1 MGIQRMSCFF
11 GSISVQAFAVYVA
24 AWLSCMVPW
33 DAEDPKAESKV
44 ELQGDSTGEAKEGV
58 SKVPGDLH
66 PVDQIWRNAIQS
78 TFVEPAVAA
87 LAEDKSEKE
96 RAKLTDFLLRFL
108 DVLRVPAGGG
118 FALCGMVRDFY
129 LMANLWTKEFRDR
142 RLDPSDSKDFFNI
155 AKEFSEKYYDFKWP
169 EPGGNPGRHNEK
181 P

>member
-1 MGIQRMSCFF
+1 
-11 GSISVQAFAVYVA
+11 
-24 AWLSCMVPW
+24 MVPW

-87 LAEDKSEKE
+87 LAEDKGEKE

-118 FALCGMVRDFY
+118 FALRGAVRDFY
-129 LMANLWTKEFRDR
+129 LMANLWTKAFRDI
-142 RLDPSDSKDFFNI
+142 RLDPLDYEALVNV
-155 AKEFSEKYYDFKWP
+155 ATELNEKYYNFKWP
-169 EPGGNPGRHNEK
+169 RR
-181 P
+181 